1 MDGGRVPLVPVIDFR
16 FVGAWRSLVA
26 HQSGGLVVVGS
37 NPAAPTNS
45 FAPDGLSKR
54 PGWRQR
60 TSYRAMVLQVLAA
73 LDVVGRA
80 NERTYQAPAV
90 ANFQLN
96 RARPAASAVT

>member
-1 MDGGRVPLVPVIDFR
+1 MDGGRVPHVPVIDFR
-16 FVGAWRSLVA
+16 FIGAWRSLVA